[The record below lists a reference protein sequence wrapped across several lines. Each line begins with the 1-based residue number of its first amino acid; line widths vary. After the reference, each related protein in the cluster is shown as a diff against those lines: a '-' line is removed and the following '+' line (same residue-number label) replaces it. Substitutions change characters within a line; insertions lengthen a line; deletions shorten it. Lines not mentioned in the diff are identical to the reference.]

1 MLARV
6 NLANVWS
13 AGAFRTACEVTMQ
26 LLRDNYG
33 SLISVL
39 DAFVH
44 DPLVEW
50 EDQRRKNVSRM
61 VLALYRYV

>member
-1 MLARV
+1 MLARAG
-6 NLANVWS
+6 LANVQFT
-13 AGAFRTACEVTMQ
+13 GAFRTACEVTMQ

-50 EDQRRKNVSRM
+50 EDQRRKNVSCT
-61 VLALYRYV
+61 ASGLYIYL